1 MRKTPLKIIF
11 LLFLC
16 GFFSLS
22 AAGQPAPRETVQEVS
37 IEEIFLARD
46 DGTGKAGETVTS
58 FNTTDIPIHCAV
70 QLDSVKAVTVKM
82 NFVAVKVAGVRPET
96 RVVTISYKTNGKQDR
111 VNFAGS
117 PADFWTAGD
126 YRIDIFIDGKIGG
139 SKSFEIKKASPKVK
153 AENFTQHPKITPKPK
168 PRQRTRRN

>member
-1 MRKTPLKIIF
+1 M
-11 LLFLC
+11 
-16 GFFSLS
+16 
-22 AAGQPAPRETVQEVS
+22 
-37 IEEIFLARD
+37 
-46 DGTGKAGETVTS
+46 TS
-58 FNTTDIPIHCAV
+58 FETTDIPIHCAV
-70 QLDSVKAVTVKM
+70 QLDSIKAVTVKM

-139 SKSFEIKKASPKVK
+139 SKSFEIRKPSPKVA
-153 AENFTQHPKITPKPK
+153 AENFNQQPKIAPKPK